1 MHQFIQCLV
10 LDQLNEDKTPIIV
23 LNLRQEVNNPLRID
37 HDYAA
42 ITFEIGINTYT
53 VKNIHCF

>member
-10 LDQLNEDKTPIIV
+10 LDQLNEDKTPIIA
-23 LNLRQEVNNPLRID
+23 LNVHQEVNNPLRID
-37 HDYAA
+37 HDYAG

-53 VKNIHCF
+53 VKKIHCF